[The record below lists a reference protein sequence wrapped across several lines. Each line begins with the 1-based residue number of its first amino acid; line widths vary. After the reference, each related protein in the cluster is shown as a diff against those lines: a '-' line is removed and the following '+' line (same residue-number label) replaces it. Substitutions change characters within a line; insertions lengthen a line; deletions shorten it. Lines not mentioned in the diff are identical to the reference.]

1 MKYLLDTNVFREIG
15 KTAPHEHVKAWL
27 AQVDDSDLALSTI
40 TVREV
45 MKGVEKLRRTK
56 PDVAAVIETRVQASF
71 DALADRIL
79 PVDREIAALWGR
91 LLGASEKHTDDTG
104 LAATARIHRLILV
117 TRNSADVAGRGI
129 TTLDPYS
136 ASPRIRPA

>member
-1 MKYLLDTNVFREIG
+1 
-15 KTAPHEHVKAWL
+15 
-27 AQVDDSDLALSTI
+27 
-40 TVREV
+40 
-45 MKGVEKLRRTK
+45 
-56 PDVAAVIETRVQASF
+56 AAIEARVQASF

-91 LLGASEKHTDDTG
+91 LLGTNDKHTDDTG

-117 TRNSADVAGRGI
+117 TRNTADVAGRGV